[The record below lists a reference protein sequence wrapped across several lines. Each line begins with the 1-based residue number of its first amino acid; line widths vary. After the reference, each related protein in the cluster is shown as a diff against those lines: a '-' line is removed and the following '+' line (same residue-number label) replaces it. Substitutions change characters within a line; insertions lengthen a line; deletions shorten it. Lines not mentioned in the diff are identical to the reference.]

1 LCIEILFGAY
11 ELRNNRNLI
20 ALLTLALVVIF
31 SVPGMASADRK
42 VTHRAN
48 AVYPEIAKKMH
59 VAGTVKLELQ
69 VTSAGKVKSVNVLGG
84 HPMLADAAVQAAK
97 GWQYE
102 PASQETTEQ
111 VTINFNL

>member
-1 LCIEILFGAY
+1 LKFSLELTK
-11 ELRNNRNLI
+11 LRNNRNLI
-20 ALLTLALVVIF
+20 ALATVALLIIF

-42 VTHRAN
+42 VTKRTI
-48 AVYPEIAKKMH
+48 AVYPEIAKRMH

-69 VTSAGKVKSVNVLGG
+69 VTSAGKVKAVNVLGG

-102 PASQETTEQ
+102 AAPQETTEL
-111 VTINFNL
+111 VSINFTL